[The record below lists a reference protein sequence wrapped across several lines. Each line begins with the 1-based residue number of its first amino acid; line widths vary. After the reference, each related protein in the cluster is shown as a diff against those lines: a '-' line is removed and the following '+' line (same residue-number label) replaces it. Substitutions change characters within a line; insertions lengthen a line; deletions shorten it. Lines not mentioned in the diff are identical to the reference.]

1 MWFWKRRSMRMDEE
15 RYDRITGK
23 PIDKSYLEK
32 GLPDYLQKDLDVYKS
47 VDPDDSIAS
56 EGPWY
61 CLYATINEVPIARRV
76 DAESNE
82 NSENWI
88 GFRRTSAIRR
98 AVK

>member
-1 MWFWKRRSMRMDEE
+1 MDEE

-61 CLYATINEVPIARRV
+61 CLYATINEALNEGDITDEMARYLREKYLTV
-76 DAESNE
+76 KGDAYYE
-82 NSENWI
+82 
-88 GFRRTSAIRR
+88 
-98 AVK
+98 